1 MAETYRPFT
10 GARAI
15 LRFDDIEAGW
25 ATGVSGSEN
34 ITLQR
39 VDVLGDIDSK
49 EIEPVA
55 RTVTMTA
62 DFVRI
67 IGASLQALGIIPTG
81 DTAQVINFPS
91 LTAEIYDE
99 VGDQMIYR
107 VEGLKTESR
116 SWRVDRQGLMTVNCT
131 FQGRRMYDESGP

>member
-1 MAETYRPFT
+1 MPDYRAFS

-25 ATGVSGSEN
+25 ATGVSGTEN

-39 VDVLGDIDSK
+39 VDVLGNIDSY
-49 EIEPVA
+49 EIEAVG

-67 IGASLQALGIIPTG
+67 IGESLQKMGIVPTG

-91 LTAEIYDE
+91 LTAEVYDE

-107 VEGLKTESR
+107 VEGLKCESR
-116 SWRVDRQGLMTVNCT
+116 NWRVDRQGLMTVNCT
-131 FQGRRMYDESGP
+131 FQGRRMYDESGA